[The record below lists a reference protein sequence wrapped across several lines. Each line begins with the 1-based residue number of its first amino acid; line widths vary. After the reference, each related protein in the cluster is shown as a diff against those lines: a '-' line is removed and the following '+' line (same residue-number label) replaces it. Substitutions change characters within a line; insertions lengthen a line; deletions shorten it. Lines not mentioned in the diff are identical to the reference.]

1 MTITLGLTL
10 FVAVW
15 LAIGAFWCIG
25 FSVVVRKIIFQEVM
39 GVSVDDE
46 WGNYPTWKQRLFK
59 PLFACPA
66 CMASVHGTIIYLVFV
81 APFIGYL
88 HWIPFCIVL
97 CGLNYFLSQFFTE

>member
-10 FVAVW
+10 FVTVW
-15 LAIGAFWCIG
+15 LVIAAFWCIG
-25 FSVVVRKIIFQEVM
+25 FMIVVRKLILKEAM
-39 GVSVDDE
+39 GIELDDI
-46 WGNYPTWKQRLFK
+46 WDILPKWKQRLFK

-97 CGLNYFLSQFFTE
+97 CGLNFFLSQFFTE